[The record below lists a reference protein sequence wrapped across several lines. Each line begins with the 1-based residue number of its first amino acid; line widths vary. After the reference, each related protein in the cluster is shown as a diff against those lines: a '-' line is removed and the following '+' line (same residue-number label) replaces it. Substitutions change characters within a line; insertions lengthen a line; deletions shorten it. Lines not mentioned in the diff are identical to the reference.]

1 MRCAPQ
7 RTGPRSSYRFFWV
20 KEKQIRTS
28 NAYEDVLDTIEDL
41 PEEESFHPSQAD
53 AIALAI
59 SASRFH
65 LIQGPPGTGKTHALA
80 EIAARLV
87 EKGQRV
93 LLTGPTHRAIEH
105 ALQACRN
112 RIPAG
117 VRVVKISK
125 ACFDHDSP
133 VEHFDHLTEAN
144 LSFDEPFIIGATTLN
159 LWSGASGL
167 MGHSFDTVLLDESSQ
182 LTLMLATLAMLRAE
196 KFLFFGD
203 HCQLPPVRLGPG
215 PANSQDDSI
224 FNKLRSSSSTTMLT
238 ESWRLNRDLA
248 EWPSATFYG
257 NRLQARHDRKL
268 TLSPASP
275 HFALEEDPGFV
286 AISHSDT
293 QLLNSLPGR
302 GGACRRS
309 YSRPVKRGSRSG

>member
-1 MRCAPQ
+1 MLSEDSLPFAEPLSGLTLDPDFFDPTDRFLAALDAL
-7 RTGPRSSYRFFWV
+7 RTTTHGTDVVLPILLG
-20 KEKQIRTS
+20 EGETNTDT

-105 ALQACRN
+105 ALRLPVET
-112 RIPAG
+112 RILAG

-133 VEHFDHLTEAN
+133 VEQFDHLTEAN
-144 LSFDEPFIIGATTLN
+144 LSFDEPFILGATTLN
-159 LWSGASGL
+159 LWSGASGF

-203 HCQLPPVRLGPG
+203 HCQLPPVRL
-215 PANSQDDSI
+215 
-224 FNKLRSSSSTTMLT
+224 
-238 ESWRLNRDLA
+238 
-248 EWPSATFYG
+248 
-257 NRLQARHDRKL
+257 
-268 TLSPASP
+268 
-275 HFALEEDPGFV
+275 
-286 AISHSDT
+286 
-293 QLLNSLPGR
+293 
-302 GGACRRS
+302 
-309 YSRPVKRGSRSG
+309 RP